1 MLYSSS
7 TFKKQALESLSGRW
21 KIPVIAVIISYA
33 MFIAVYLT
41 FMLFTTISL
50 KRVENTE
57 TAQLFTLGLIFL
69 LELFFIFILSG
80 IIISYLRL
88 TIFLEK
94 NTQSPKFFDWA
105 EGFSMSF
112 KFFAAYLWYI
122 LWVCLWACLFYIPGI
137 IKTYSY
143 SQMFFIIAENP
154 KIKINQAMQLSRRLT
169 YGYKGDL
176 FCLQLSFIGWQIL
189 NSLTF
194 GILFFWT
201 GPYMAMT
208 YEKSYQ
214 YLKTMALE
222 TGVVKPEDFN

>member
-21 KIPVIAVIISYA
+21 KIPVVAAIISYA
-33 MFIAVYLT
+33 MFISVYIA
-41 FMLFTTISL
+41 FMIFTTIAS
-50 KRVENTE
+50 KRLENAE
-57 TAQLFTLGLIFL
+57 TAPLFLAGSVLL
-69 LELFFIFILSG
+69 LELFFVFILSG
-80 IIISYLRL
+80 IIISFLRL

-94 NTQSPKFFDWA
+94 NTQAPKFYDWA

-112 KFFAAYLWYI
+112 KAFAAYLWYI

-137 IKTYSY
+137 IKAYSY

-154 KIKINQAMQLSRRLT
+154 KIKINQAMQLSRRIT

-189 NSLTF
+189 NSFTF
-194 GILFFWT
+194 GILYFWT

-208 YEKSYQ
+208 FEKSYQ
-214 YLKTMALE
+214 YLKARALE

>member
-21 KIPVIAVIISYA
+21 KIPVIASIISYA
-33 MFIAVYLT
+33 MTIAVYIAI
-41 FMLFTTISL
+41 MLLLIRL
-50 KRVENTE
+50 ENTE
-57 TAQLFTLGLIFL
+57 TAQFFITGSLFL
-69 LELFFIFILSG
+69 LELFFVFIQSG
-80 IIISYLRL
+80 ITISFLRL
-88 TIFLEK
+88 TIFLEN
-94 NTQSPKFFDWA
+94 NTQAPKFFDWA

-112 KFFAAYLWYI
+112 KALAAYLWYI
-122 LWVCLWACLFYIPGI
+122 LWVLLWACLFYIPGI
-137 IKTYSY
+137 IKAYSY

-154 KIKINQAMQLSRRLT
+154 KIKINQAMQLSRRIT

-194 GILFFWT
+194 GILIFWT
-201 GPYMAMT
+201 LPYMTMT
-208 YEKSYQ
+208 YEKSYH
-214 YLKTMALE
+214 YLKTKALE